1 MSLTYRCQLQNR
13 LITLT
18 QELANSGEAKVWH
31 TNFNGYLAKI
41 YHNPHNERVDKLQ
54 LMVRNRPGDPNAHL
68 NHISFAWP
76 YSILEDNQGKVAGFL
91 MPEVVGSETL
101 LKLCT
106 PKLRRQDKLEA
117 NWYFLHVVARN
128 IAAII
133 QAIHAKGYVL
143 GDIKLENILVN
154 NRALPTIIDTDSFQ
168 VSDPDSS
175 KIYRCLVGSEGFT
188 PAELIGVNIA
198 DVDQTEVHD
207 RFRLGVVIY
216 YLLFSGPPFRG
227 LWQGAGDSLEQ
238 SELIRRGLW
247 PFSGDKLVVPSN
259 TTIPLNI
266 LHPDLHALF
275 LRCFNEGHKFP
286 HRRPTAEEWRGTL
299 EAALKEVIR
308 CGKVDNHYYNR
319 SYGKCYWCERSSDLN
334 FDIFP
339 GKSIANVTSTPS
351 PKVSPPPPSSPPPPP
366 AKLTLFTENLPKG
379 ITLEMVGLPAGKF
392 LMGSPD
398 NDSSV
403 YNNQKPQHLVKV
415 NSFAIGKYPITQAQY
430 EAVMGTNPSRFK
442 NNPQNPVESVSW
454 NDAQAFCQKLSQI
467 TGKTY
472 RLPTEAEWE
481 YACRAGTTTRYYF
494 GDYANQLGD
503 YAWDEGNSQD
513 TTHPVGQKK
522 PNAWGLYDMSG
533 NVWEWCEDNWHD
545 SYKNAPSDGSAWLT
559 NDNNHKLLRGGSWY
573 YHPDNC
579 RSATRY
585 FFFRSVRISFSG
597 FRVVCVPNV
606 TSTQLPIA
614 TVTSTPSPKV
624 SPPPPSSP
632 PPPPAK
638 LAPFTENLPKGITL
652 EMVGLPAGKFL
663 MGSPDSDRNAYH
675 YEKPQHLV
683 QVNSFAIGKY
693 PITQAQY
700 EAVMGTNHSQFKN
713 NPQNPVESVSWN
725 DAQAFC
731 QKLSQITGKTY
742 RLPTEAEWEYACR
755 AGTTTRY
762 YFGDDAYQ
770 LRNYAWYNG
779 NSQNTTHPVGQKKPN
794 AWGLYD
800 MSGNVWEWC
809 EDNWHDSYKN
819 APSDGSAWLTN
830 DNHSHRFRGGSWGSN
845 PGFCRSACRHSLGG
859 SYGFRVVCVPNVTS
873 TQLPIATVTSTPL
886 PKVAP
891 PAPSSPPPP
900 PAKLTPFTEKI
911 SKGITLEM
919 VGLPAGQF
927 LMGSPDSD
935 PDAESWEKPQHQVQV
950 NSFAIGKYPVT
961 QAQYQAVM
969 GTNPSKFPNNPQNP
983 VERISWDDAQ
993 AFCQKLSQITGKTYR
1008 LPTEAEW
1015 EYACRGGTTTRY
1027 YFGDDANQ
1035 LEDYAWY
1042 EGNSQNTTHPVGQ
1055 KKPNAWGL
1063 YDMSGNVWE
1072 WCEDNWHNSYQNAP
1086 RDGSAWV
1093 TNNSNVH
1100 IIRGGS
1106 WDDIPEYCRS
1116 TDRSNGDIL
1125 NLSIGFR
1132 VVCVPSVTSTQLP
1145 IATVTSTPLP
1155 KVVPTPLTNFT
1166 ENLPKGI
1173 TLEMVGLPAGQ
1184 FLMGSPD
1191 SDPDATSYEKPQHP
1205 VKINSFA
1212 IGKYPVTQAQYQAVM
1227 GTNPSHFKNN
1237 PQNPVEMVSWHDAQ
1251 AFCQKLSQITGK
1263 TYRLPTEAEWE
1274 YACRGGTTTRYYF
1287 GDDANQLEDYA
1298 WYSGNSQNTTH
1309 PVGQKKPNA
1318 WGLYDMSGNVWE
1330 WCEDNWHNSYAWVTN
1345 NSNVHIIRGGSWCSY
1360 PSGCRSAFRGF
1371 NSQVRQVR
1379 SSGGFRVVCVPS
1391 VTSTQLP
1398 IATVTSTPLPKVV
1411 PTPLTNFTEKISKG
1425 ITLEMV
1431 GLPAGQFLMGS
1442 PDSDRDARDFEK
1454 PQHQVKINSFA
1465 IGKYPVTQAQYQAV
1479 MGTNPSHFSNNPQ
1492 NPVERISSDDAQAFC
1507 QKLSQITG
1515 KTYRL
1520 PTEAEWEYACRAG
1533 TTTRYYFGDDAN
1545 QLGDYAWYGGN
1556 SQQTTH
1562 PVGQKKPNA
1571 FGLYDMHGNVW
1582 EWCEDNWHNSYQNA
1596 PSDGSAWLIKD
1607 NDYQIVRGGSW
1618 YGLPNLCRSAYRNF
1632 NYRRGNIVNYFG
1644 FRVVCGAGRTL

>member
-54 LMVRNRPGDPNAHL
+54 LMVRNRPSDPNAHL

-76 YSILEDNQGKVAGFL
+76 YSILEDNRGEIVGFL

-106 PKLRRQDKLEA
+106 PIMRRKYKLET

-168 VSDPDSS
+168 VSDPYSG

-247 PFSGDKLVVPSN
+247 PFSGDKLLVPSN

-266 LHPDLHALF
+266 LHRDLHALF

-299 EAALKEVIR
+299 EVALNEVVR

-334 FDIFP
+334 LDIFS

-351 PKVSPPPPSSPPPPP
+351 PKVAPTP
-366 AKLTLFTENLPKG
+366 LTNFTEKISKG
-379 ITLEMVGLPAGKF
+379 ITLEMVGLPAGQF

-503 YAWDEGNSQD
+503 YAWDEGNSQAK
-513 TTHPVGQKK
+513 THPVGQKK

-533 NVWEWCEDNWHD
+533 NVWEWCEDDWHNN
-545 SYKNAPSDGSAWLT
+545 YIGAPKDGSAWLT
-559 NDNNHKLLRGGSWY
+559 NDNDYQILRGGSWCNLPY
-573 YHPDNC
+573 LC
-579 RSATRY
+579 RSAYRY
-585 FFFRSVRISFSG
+585 NFYRRVFDYYYFTG
-597 FRVVCVPNV
+597 FRVVCVPTV

-614 TVTSTPSPKV
+614 TVTPTPSPKV
-624 SPPPPSSP
+624 SPSPPSSP

-638 LAPFTENLPKGITL
+638 LTLFTENLPKGITL
-652 EMVGLPAGKFL
+652 EMVSLPAGQFL
-663 MGSPDSDRNAYH
+663 MGSPDSDPDAYQN
-675 YEKPQHLV
+675 EKPPHQV

-693 PITQAQY
+693 PVTQAQY
-700 EAVMGTNHSQFKN
+700 QAVMGKNPSRFKNWFKN
-713 NPQNPVESVSWN
+713 NPQNPVENVNWN

-755 AGTTTRY
+755 AGTTTRF
-762 YFGDDAYQ
+762 YFGDDANQ
-770 LRNYAWYNG
+770 LGDYAWYKG
-779 NSQNTTHPVGQKKPN
+779 NSQDKTHPVGQKKPN

-809 EDNWHDSYKN
+809 EDDWHDNYIG
-819 APSDGSAWLTN
+819 APKDGSAWLTN
-830 DNHSHRFRGGSWGSN
+830 
-845 PGFCRSACRHSLGG
+845 
-859 SYGFRVVCVPNVTS
+859 
-873 TQLPIATVTSTPL
+873 
-886 PKVAP
+886 
-891 PAPSSPPPP
+891 
-900 PAKLTPFTEKI
+900 
-911 SKGITLEM
+911 
-919 VGLPAGQF
+919 
-927 LMGSPDSD
+927 
-935 PDAESWEKPQHQVQV
+935 
-950 NSFAIGKYPVT
+950 
-961 QAQYQAVM
+961 
-969 GTNPSKFPNNPQNP
+969 
-983 VERISWDDAQ
+983 
-993 AFCQKLSQITGKTYR
+993 
-1008 LPTEAEW
+1008 
-1015 EYACRGGTTTRY
+1015 
-1027 YFGDDANQ
+1027 
-1035 LEDYAWY
+1035 
-1042 EGNSQNTTHPVGQ
+1042 
-1055 KKPNAWGL
+1055 
-1063 YDMSGNVWE
+1063 
-1072 WCEDNWHNSYQNAP
+1072 
-1086 RDGSAWV
+1086 
-1093 TNNSNVH
+1093 
-1100 IIRGGS
+1100 
-1106 WDDIPEYCRS
+1106 
-1116 TDRSNGDIL
+1116 
-1125 NLSIGFR
+1125 
-1132 VVCVPSVTSTQLP
+1132 
-1145 IATVTSTPLP
+1145 
-1155 KVVPTPLTNFT
+1155 
-1166 ENLPKGI
+1166 
-1173 TLEMVGLPAGQ
+1173 
-1184 FLMGSPD
+1184 
-1191 SDPDATSYEKPQHP
+1191 
-1205 VKINSFA
+1205 
-1212 IGKYPVTQAQYQAVM
+1212 
-1227 GTNPSHFKNN
+1227 
-1237 PQNPVEMVSWHDAQ
+1237 
-1251 AFCQKLSQITGK
+1251 
-1263 TYRLPTEAEWE
+1263 
-1274 YACRGGTTTRYYF
+1274 
-1287 GDDANQLEDYA
+1287 
-1298 WYSGNSQNTTH
+1298 
-1309 PVGQKKPNA
+1309 
-1318 WGLYDMSGNVWE
+1318 
-1330 WCEDNWHNSYAWVTN
+1330 
-1345 NSNVHIIRGGSWCSY
+1345 
-1360 PSGCRSAFRGF
+1360 
-1371 NSQVRQVR
+1371 
-1379 SSGGFRVVCVPS
+1379 
-1391 VTSTQLP
+1391 
-1398 IATVTSTPLPKVV
+1398 
-1411 PTPLTNFTEKISKG
+1411 
-1425 ITLEMV
+1425 
-1431 GLPAGQFLMGS
+1431 
-1442 PDSDRDARDFEK
+1442 
-1454 PQHQVKINSFA
+1454 
-1465 IGKYPVTQAQYQAV
+1465 
-1479 MGTNPSHFSNNPQ
+1479 
-1492 NPVERISSDDAQAFC
+1492 
-1507 QKLSQITG
+1507 
-1515 KTYRL
+1515 
-1520 PTEAEWEYACRAG
+1520 
-1533 TTTRYYFGDDAN
+1533 
-1545 QLGDYAWYGGN
+1545 
-1556 SQQTTH
+1556 
-1562 PVGQKKPNA
+1562 
-1571 FGLYDMHGNVW
+1571 
-1582 EWCEDNWHNSYQNA
+1582 
-1596 PSDGSAWLIKD
+1596 D

-1618 YGLPNLCRSAYRNF
+1618 YLNPLNCRSAYRYF
-1632 NYRRGNIVNYFG
+1632 GDRRDHVNYFG